1 VAEDVRRVNKGDV
14 VDESEIRETINRLV
28 EAWVDRGAAQERL
41 ADFTKSNDPPP
52 LPGAFESFQSF
63 LDFYG
68 SQQDYKDE
76 LNNLKGELA
85 ACNRAYEQASRG
97 LQEILPVR
105 VPLHYTYEGERQ
117 DLEGT
122 ECHIVNN
129 LRGGGNKQIS
139 ISLTSRRRH
148 RRR

>member
-1 VAEDVRRVNKGDV
+1 
-14 VDESEIRETINRLV
+14 VDEGKIRETINRLV
-28 EAWVDRGAAQERL
+28 EAWVDRDAAQERL

-52 LPGAFESFQSF
+52 LPAAFDSFQSF

-76 LNNLKGELA
+76 LKNLKGELA
-85 ACNRAYEQASRG
+85 ACNKAYEQASRG
-97 LQEILPVR
+97 LQELLPVS
-105 VPLHYTYEGERQ
+105 VPLHYTYQGERQ

-129 LRGGGNKQIS
+129 LLGSGNKQID
-139 ISLTSRRRH
+139 IALTSRRLH

>member
-1 VAEDVRRVNKGDV
+1 VVEEVRRLNKGDV
-14 VDESEIRETINRLV
+14 VDEREIRKTINQLV
-28 EAWVDRGAAQERL
+28 EAWVDRDAAQERL

-52 LPGAFESFQSF
+52 LPGAFDSFQSF
-63 LDFYG
+63 LDFYS

-76 LNNLKGELA
+76 LRNLKGELA
-85 ACNRAYEQASRG
+85 ACNKAYEQASLG

-122 ECHIVNN
+122 ECHILNN
-129 LRGGGNKQIS
+129 LLGSGHKEIDIS
-139 ISLTSRRRH
+139 IPSRRLHH
-148 RRR
+148 RR

>member
-1 VAEDVRRVNKGDV
+1 VVEEVRRLNKGDV
-14 VDESEIRETINRLV
+14 VDEREIRKTINQLV
-28 EAWVDRGAAQERL
+28 EAWVDRDAAQERL

-52 LPGAFESFQSF
+52 LPGAFDSFQSF

-76 LNNLKGELA
+76 VRNLKGELA
-85 ACNRAYEQASRG
+85 ACNKAYEQASLG

-122 ECHIVNN
+122 ECHILNN
-129 LRGGGNKQIS
+129 LLGSGHKEIDIS
-139 ISLTSRRRH
+139 IPSRRLHH
-148 RRR
+148 RR

>member
-1 VAEDVRRVNKGDV
+1 VAEGVRRVNKGDV

-28 EAWVDRGAAQERL
+28 EAWVDRDAAQERL

-97 LQEILPVR
+97 VEEILPVR

>member
-1 VAEDVRRVNKGDV
+1 M
-14 VDESEIRETINRLV
+14 DEREIRETINRLV
-28 EAWVDRGAAQERL
+28 EAWVDRDAAQERL

-52 LPGAFESFQSF
+52 LPGAFDSFQSF

-76 LNNLKGELA
+76 LRNLKGELA
-85 ACNRAYEQASRG
+85 ACNNAYEQASLG

-129 LRGGGNKQIS
+129 LLGSGHKEID
-139 ISLTSRRRH
+139 ISLPSRRLH

>member
-1 VAEDVRRVNKGDV
+1 VVEEVRRLNKGDV
-14 VDESEIRETINRLV
+14 VDEREIRKTINQLV
-28 EAWVDRGAAQERL
+28 EAWVDRDAAQERL

-52 LPGAFESFQSF
+52 LPGAFDSFQSF

-76 LNNLKGELA
+76 LRNLKGELA
-85 ACNRAYEQASRG
+85 ACNKAYEQASLG

-105 VPLHYTYEGERQ
+105 VPLHYTYQGERQ

-122 ECHIVNN
+122 ECHILNN
-129 LRGGGNKQIS
+129 LLGSGHKEIDIS
-139 ISLTSRRRH
+139 IPSRRLHH
-148 RRR
+148 RR

>member
-1 VAEDVRRVNKGDV
+1 VVEEVRRLNKGDV
-14 VDESEIRETINRLV
+14 VDEREIRKTINQLV
-28 EAWVDRGAAQERL
+28 EAWVDRDAAQERL

-52 LPGAFESFQSF
+52 LPGAFDSFQSF

-76 LNNLKGELA
+76 LRNLKGELA
-85 ACNRAYEQASRG
+85 ACNKAYEQASLG

-122 ECHIVNN
+122 ECHILNN
-129 LRGGGNKQIS
+129 LLGSGHKEID
-139 ISLTSRRRH
+139 ISLPSRRLHH
-148 RRR
+148 RR

>member
-1 VAEDVRRVNKGDV
+1 
-14 VDESEIRETINRLV
+14 VDEREIRETINQLV
-28 EAWVDRGAAQERL
+28 EAWVDLEAAQERL

-52 LPGAFESFQSF
+52 LPGAFDSFQSF

-76 LNNLKGELA
+76 LKNLKGKLA
-85 ACNRAYEQASRG
+85 TCNKAYEQASLG

-129 LRGGGNKQIS
+129 LLGSGHKEID
-139 ISLTSRRRH
+139 ISLPSRRLP

>member
-1 VAEDVRRVNKGDV
+1 VAEDVRRVNQGAV
-14 VDESEIRETINRLV
+14 VDEREIRKTINQLV
-28 EAWVDRGAAQERL
+28 EAWVDRDAAQERL

-52 LPGAFESFQSF
+52 LPGAFDSFQAF
-63 LDFYG
+63 LDFYS
-68 SQQDYKDE
+68 SQQDYKHE
-76 LNNLKGELA
+76 LSNLKGELA
-85 ACNRAYEQASRG
+85 ACTKAYEQASLG
-97 LQEILPVR
+97 LQEILPVT

-129 LRGGGNKQIS
+129 LLGSGRKQID
-139 ISLTSRRRH
+139 ISLPSRRLH

>member
-1 VAEDVRRVNKGDV
+1 VVEEVRRLNKGDV
-14 VDESEIRETINRLV
+14 VDEREIRKTINQLV
-28 EAWVDRGAAQERL
+28 EAWVDRDAAQERL
-41 ADFTKSNDPPP
+41 ADFTKSNDPPS
-52 LPGAFESFQSF
+52 LPGTFDSFQSF

-76 LNNLKGELA
+76 LRNLKGELA
-85 ACNRAYEQASRG
+85 ACNKAYEQASLG

-122 ECHIVNN
+122 ECHILNN
-129 LRGGGNKQIS
+129 LLGSGHKEID
-139 ISLTSRRRH
+139 ISLPSRRLHH
-148 RRR
+148 RR

>member
-1 VAEDVRRVNKGDV
+1 M
-14 VDESEIRETINRLV
+14 DEREIRKTINRLV
-28 EAWVDRGAAQERL
+28 EAWVDRDAAQERL

-52 LPGAFESFQSF
+52 LPGAFDSFQSF

-76 LNNLKGELA
+76 LKNLKGELA
-85 ACNRAYEQASRG
+85 ACNNAYEQASLG

-129 LRGGGNKQIS
+129 LLGSGHKEID
-139 ISLTSRRRH
+139 ISLPSRRLP

>member
-1 VAEDVRRVNKGDV
+1 VVEKVRRVNKGDV
-14 VDESEIRETINRLV
+14 VDEREIRETINRLV
-28 EAWVDRGAAQERL
+28 EAWVDRDAAQERL

-52 LPGAFESFQSF
+52 LPGAFDSFQSF

-76 LNNLKGELA
+76 LRNLKGELA
-85 ACNRAYEQASRG
+85 ACNNAYEQASLG

-129 LRGGGNKQIS
+129 LLGSGHKEID
-139 ISLTSRRRH
+139 ISLPSRRLP

>member
-1 VAEDVRRVNKGDV
+1 VAKEVRRVNKGDV
-14 VDESEIRETINRLV
+14 VDERKIRETINQLV
-28 EAWVDRGAAQERL
+28 EAWVDRDAAQERL
-41 ADFTKSNDPPP
+41 DDFTKSNDPPP
-52 LPGAFESFQSF
+52 LPDAFDSFQSF

-76 LNNLKGELA
+76 LKNLRDELA
-85 ACNRAYEQASRG
+85 ACSKAYEQASRG

-105 VPLHYTYEGERQ
+105 VPLHYTYQGERQ
-117 DLEGT
+117 DLEGM

-129 LRGGGNKQIS
+129 LLGTGHKEID
-139 ISLTSRRRH
+139 ISLPSRRLH

>member
-1 VAEDVRRVNKGDV
+1 VAEGVRRVNKGDV
-14 VDESEIRETINRLV
+14 VDEREIRETINQLV
-28 EAWVDRGAAQERL
+28 EAWVSLDAAQERL

-52 LPGAFESFQSF
+52 LPGAFDSFQSF

-76 LNNLKGELA
+76 LKNLKGELT
-85 ACNRAYEQASRG
+85 ACHKAYEQASSG
-97 LQEILPVR
+97 LQEILPVG
-105 VPLHYTYEGERQ
+105 VPLHYTYQGERQ

-129 LRGGGNKQIS
+129 VLGSGHKQIN
-139 ISLTSRRRH
+139 ISLTSRRLH

>member
-1 VAEDVRRVNKGDV
+1 VVEEVRRLNKGDV
-14 VDESEIRETINRLV
+14 VDEREIRKTINQLV
-28 EAWVDRGAAQERL
+28 EAWVDRDAAQERL

-52 LPGAFESFQSF
+52 LPGAFDSFQSF
-63 LDFYG
+63 LDFYS

-76 LNNLKGELA
+76 LRNLKGELA
-85 ACNRAYEQASRG
+85 ACNKAYEQASLG

-122 ECHIVNN
+122 ECHILNN
-129 LRGGGNKQIS
+129 LLGSGHKEID
-139 ISLTSRRRH
+139 ISLPSRRLHH
-148 RRR
+148 RR

>member
-1 VAEDVRRVNKGDV
+1 VVEEVRRLNKGDV
-14 VDESEIRETINRLV
+14 VDEREIRKTINQLV
-28 EAWVDRGAAQERL
+28 EAWVDRDAAQERL

-52 LPGAFESFQSF
+52 LPSAFDSFQSF
-63 LDFYG
+63 LDFYS

-76 LNNLKGELA
+76 LRNLKGELA
-85 ACNRAYEQASRG
+85 ACNKAYEQASLG

-122 ECHIVNN
+122 ECHILNN
-129 LRGGGNKQIS
+129 LLGSGHKEID
-139 ISLTSRRRH
+139 ISLPSRRLHH
-148 RRR
+148 RR

>member
-1 VAEDVRRVNKGDV
+1 MNDW
-14 VDESEIRETINRLV
+14 EIRETINQLV
-28 EAWVDRGAAQERL
+28 EAWVDRDAAQERL

-52 LPGAFESFQSF
+52 LPGAFDSFQSF

-68 SQQDYKDE
+68 SQQDYKNE
-76 LNNLKGELA
+76 LKNLKGELT
-85 ACNRAYEQASRG
+85 ACHKAYEQASSG

-105 VPLHYTYEGERQ
+105 VPLHYTYQGERQ

-129 LRGGGNKQIS
+129 VLGSGHKQIN
-139 ISLTSRRRH
+139 ISLTSRRLH

>member
-1 VAEDVRRVNKGDV
+1 M
-14 VDESEIRETINRLV
+14 DEREIRGTINQLV
-28 EAWVDRGAAQERL
+28 EAWVDRDAAQERL

-52 LPGAFESFQSF
+52 LPGAFDSFQSF

-76 LNNLKGELA
+76 LRNLKRELA
-85 ACNRAYEQASRG
+85 ACNEAYEQAARE

-105 VPLHYTYEGERQ
+105 VPLHYTYQGERQ
-117 DLEGT
+117 DLEGI

-129 LRGGGNKQIS
+129 LLGTGHKEID
-139 ISLTSRRRH
+139 ISLPSRRLH

>member
-1 VAEDVRRVNKGDV
+1 VVEEVRRVNKGDV
-14 VDESEIRETINRLV
+14 VDESEIRKTINQLV
-28 EAWVDRGAAQERL
+28 EAWVDRDAAQERL

-52 LPGAFESFQSF
+52 LPGAFDSFQSF
-63 LDFYG
+63 LDFYS

-76 LNNLKGELA
+76 LRNLKGELA
-85 ACNRAYEQASRG
+85 ACNKAYEQTSLG
-97 LQEILPVR
+97 LQEILPVK

-122 ECHIVNN
+122 ECHILNN
-129 LRGGGNKQIS
+129 LLGSGHKEID
-139 ISLTSRRRH
+139 ISLPSRRLP

>member
-1 VAEDVRRVNKGDV
+1 VAEGVRRVNKGDV

-28 EAWVDRGAAQERL
+28 EAWVDRDAAQERL

-97 LQEILPVR
+97 VEEILPVR

-129 LRGGGNKQIS
+129 LLGSGHKEID
-139 ISLTSRRRH
+139 ISLPSRRLH

>member
-1 VAEDVRRVNKGDV
+1 VAKEVRRVNKGDV
-14 VDESEIRETINRLV
+14 VDERKIRETINQLV
-28 EAWVDRGAAQERL
+28 EAWVDRDAAQERL

-52 LPGAFESFQSF
+52 LPGAFDSFQSF
-63 LDFYG
+63 LDFYS

-76 LNNLKGELA
+76 LKNLKGELA
-85 ACNRAYEQASRG
+85 ACNKAYEQASLG

-122 ECHIVNN
+122 ECHILNN
-129 LRGGGNKQIS
+129 LLGSGHKQIN
-139 ISLTSRRRH
+139 ISFASRRLH

>member
-1 VAEDVRRVNKGDV
+1 VVEEVRRVNKGDV
-14 VDESEIRETINRLV
+14 VDEREIRKTINQLV
-28 EAWVDRGAAQERL
+28 EAWVDRDAAQERL
-41 ADFTKSNDPPP
+41 AGFTKSNDPPP
-52 LPGAFESFQSF
+52 LPDAFDSFQSF

-76 LNNLKGELA
+76 LKNLKGELA
-85 ACNRAYEQASRG
+85 ACNKAYEQASRG
-97 LQEILPVR
+97 LQEILPVS

-129 LRGGGNKQIS
+129 LLGTGHKEID
-139 ISLTSRRRH
+139 ISLPSRRLP

>member
-1 VAEDVRRVNKGDV
+1 
-14 VDESEIRETINRLV
+14 VDEREIRETINQLV
-28 EAWVDRGAAQERL
+28 EAWVDLEAAQERL

-52 LPGAFESFQSF
+52 LPDAFDSFQSF

-76 LNNLKGELA
+76 LKNLKGELA
-85 ACNRAYEQASRG
+85 ACKKAYEQASRG
-97 LQEILPVR
+97 VEEILPVR
-105 VPLHYTYEGERQ
+105 VPLHYTYQGERQ

-129 LRGGGNKQIS
+129 LRASGNKQIN
-139 ISLTSRRRH
+139 ISLAGRRRH